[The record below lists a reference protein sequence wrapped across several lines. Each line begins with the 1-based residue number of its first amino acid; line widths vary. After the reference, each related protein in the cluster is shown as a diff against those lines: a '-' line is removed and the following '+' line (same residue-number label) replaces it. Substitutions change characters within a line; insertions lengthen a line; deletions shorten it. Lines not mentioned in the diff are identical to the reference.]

1 MPAVHSRINC
11 YRIVLLALFIFIF
24 LPITTSAQTGGNVLQ
39 GRVFAPDGTQPNA
52 PVRVRLTYNGRLIL
66 ETFTDLSGRFEF
78 PGIQAG
84 RYVITAEGDGL
95 AFETTAVTT
104 DVTGFGSSP
113 QSYTQ
118 DVHLRPIVNKG
129 IPPPGVVNAFNQDV
143 PHAAR
148 QSFEQG
154 MKLADSGKREEAIA
168 KMREAIVAFPKYFD
182 AHLQLGNLFLKTG
195 KAAEA
200 IAELDIAREI
210 NPNDERTFQ
219 SFGLLMLNQR
229 NYPVAVA
236 VFEEAGRLNPS
247 NAMNPLMRGIA
258 LIHQAATVD
267 ESNTAERLPLLG
279 QADRALAHALNL
291 SDNKMKPDAPTLA
304 LFYEMKGEPERAATE
319 LEGFLKKAP
328 DARNAEALKTEIKR
342 LRDKAQAHA
351 TKP

>member
-1 MPAVHSRINC
+1 MPAMHSRINR
-11 YRIVLLALFIFIF
+11 YWIPLLALLIFIF
-24 LPITTSAQTGGNVLQ
+24 LPTTTSAQSGGNVLQ
-39 GRVFAPDGTQPNA
+39 GRVIAPDGTQPNS
-52 PVRVRLTYNGRLIL
+52 PVRVRLTYNGRLIF

-78 PGIQAG
+78 PGIQGG

-95 AFETTAVTT
+95 TFETTSVST
-104 DVTGFGSSP
+104 DVTGFGSP

-118 DVHLRPIVNKG
+118 DVHLLPIVNKG
-129 IPPPGVVNAFNQDV
+129 MPPPGVVNAFKQEV

-148 QSFEQG
+148 QNFEEG
-154 MKLADSGKREEAIA
+154 MKLADSGKREEAID
-168 KMREAIVAFPKYFD
+168 KMRQAIVAFPKYFD

-236 VFEEAGRLNPS
+236 VYEEAGRLNPS

-267 ESNTAERLPLLG
+267 EANTAERLPLL
-279 QADRALAHALNL
+279 
-291 SDNKMKPDAPTLA
+291 
-304 LFYEMKGEPERAATE
+304 
-319 LEGFLKKAP
+319 
-328 DARNAEALKTEIKR
+328 
-342 LRDKAQAHA
+342 
-351 TKP
+351 

>member
-1 MPAVHSRINC
+1 MHSRISR
-11 YRIVLLALFIFIF
+11 YWISLLALLIFISF
-24 LPITTSAQTGGNVLQ
+24 PTTTSAQAGGNVLQ
-39 GRVFAPDGTQPNA
+39 GRVIAPDGTQPNS
-52 PVRVRLTYNGRLIL
+52 PVRVRLTYNGRLIF

-78 PGIQAG
+78 PGIQGG

-95 AFETTAVTT
+95 TFETTSVST
-104 DVTGFGSSP
+104 DVTGFGSP

-129 IPPPGVVNAFNQDV
+129 IPPPGVVNAFKQEV

-148 QSFEQG
+148 QNFEEG
-154 MKLADSGKREEAIA
+154 MKLADSGKREEAID
-168 KMREAIVAFPKYFD
+168 KMRQAIVAFPKYFD

-236 VFEEAGRLNPS
+236 VYEEAGRLNPS

-279 QADRALAHALNL
+279 QADRALAQALNL

-304 LFYEMKGEPERAATE
+304 LFYEMKGEPERAASE
-319 LEGFLKKAP
+319 LEAYLKKAP

-342 LRDKAQAHA
+342 LRDKKQAHA

>member
-1 MPAVHSRINC
+1 MPAAHSRINR
-11 YRIVLLALFIFIF
+11 YLIALLALLIFIF
-24 LPITTSAQTGGNVLQ
+24 FPTTTSAQGGNVLQ
-39 GRVFAPDGTQPNA
+39 GRVIAPDGTQPTA
-52 PVRVRLTYNGRLIL
+52 PVRVRLTYNGRLIF

-78 PGIQAG
+78 PGIQGG

-95 AFETTAVTT
+95 TFETTTVST
-104 DVTGFGSSP
+104 DVTGFGSSQ
-113 QSYTQ
+113 QSFTQ

-129 IPPPGVVNAFNQDV
+129 IPPPGVVNAFTQEV
-143 PHAAR
+143 PHTAR
-148 QSFEQG
+148 QNFEEG
-154 MKLADSGKREEAIA
+154 MKLADSGKREDAIE
-168 KMREAIVAFPKYFD
+168 KMRQAIVAFPKYFD

-219 SFGLLMLNQR
+219 SFGLLMLSQR

-236 VFEEAGRLNPS
+236 VYEEAGRLNPS

-258 LIHQAATVD
+258 LIHQAATTD
-267 ESNTAERLPLLG
+267 ETNTAERLPLLG
-279 QADRALAHALNL
+279 QADRALAQALNL
-291 SDNKMKPDAPTLA
+291 SDNKIKPDAPTLA
-304 LFYEMKGEPERAATE
+304 LFYEMKGEPERAASE
-319 LEGFLKKAP
+319 LEGYLKKAP

-342 LRDKAQAHA
+342 LRDKAQTHA